1 MIGIKEFV
9 KKLKLKKVKT
19 FTPSTF
25 ITSDEDIRYGEL
37 MDGVYN
43 PLSWILDT
51 SGYDPRINETCKR
64 IKNPLVNELYMSL
77 SNDNIST
84 SLLDRAYITINNDT
98 EIISKFLTLLSQ
110 LNIEHVFEYN
120 KDKNSIAGFIDVKQL
135 LDKHKYF
142 LNIHASSLEDKE
154 ENMLFNR
161 IVSMIRANMK
171 YNIIYNRRSGLANA
185 YISYLKT
192 IDGSN
197 TDVAVVGIDAWDLSL
212 MNDDKEFSPN
222 NIILSIAI
230 KDSMFDNSLFE
241 THSSTYMHVENKN
254 MIVFNISYTD
264 LLKIK
269 LSASEDVS
277 EKNDNMMNN
286 IDHIIKLVGNI

>member
-1 MIGIKEFV
+1 MIDIKEFV

-19 FTPSTF
+19 STPSTF

-84 SLLDRAYITINNDT
+84 ALLDRAYITINNDT
-98 EIISKFLTLLSQ
+98 ETISKFLTLLSQ
-110 LNIEHVFEYN
+110 LNVEHVFEYN
-120 KDKNSIAGFIDVKQL
+120 EDKNSISGFIYVKQL
-135 LDKHKYF
+135 FDKHKYF
-142 LNIHASSLEDKE
+142 LNIHASTLEDKE
-154 ENMLFNR
+154 ENVLFNR

-171 YNIIYNRRSGLANA
+171 YNIIYNRRSGLADA
-185 YISYLKT
+185 YVNYLKSV
-192 IDGSN
+192 DGAN
-197 TDVAVVGIDAWDLSL
+197 TDIAVVGVDAWDLSL

-241 THSSTYMHVENKN
+241 THSSTYMHVDNKN
-254 MIVFNISYTD
+254 MTIFNISYAD

-269 LSASEDVS
+269 LSASEDAS
-277 EKNDNMMNN
+277 EKNDNLMNN
-286 IDHIIKLVGNI
+286 IDRVIKLVGNI